1 MVRLLIILVALS
13 SSAISKAETVCIQ
26 NVPQYGDQTC
36 TTTTDVV
43 TSVITNHTTNNFLS
57 GDFTD
62 GTWNGPNLDHTHGSG
77 TIAGVG
83 GEYVQSTLTQADSG
97 LSDDEVQRGFS
108 STIGADIWFW
118 DSSDTKQSVTM
129 TQIFNDG
136 NGDTTTQ
143 SRVVDYAN
151 NGFNTYQDTIV
162 IGENNITNGSVTARF
177 DFTHTNTQYHR
188 AADLKNP
195 TLTFDYTKIT
205 NTTSQASNTSIE
217 YCWERTPNTCPEAVE
232 DIADTIV
239 DIEDDLQYIFE
250 DFKEPEL
257 ELPVII
263 YEPKIIE
270 VEEPQIE
277 IEILSVETIDMIPDV
292 ETIEV
297 LSIPVEMSMVEDTPI
312 EEFTTEEI
320 IDAYD
325 PDPVMET
332 RVEDEPPASEPE
344 TDAVEIVEQNDE
356 PIEEQPSS
364 EEVVAEQPIQETD
377 SPKQE
382 EVVEA
387 DVEEERPE
395 PTEEPVE
402 EDIVEVV
409 EEEPEVTEEQPEVSV
424 DVVAVEKYIDGKVQS
439 QIEKIEATLVVVN
452 ELVSRAMVSNQ
463 VDISSYATMNN
474 AIFDNRQLADG
485 NPDFFNQI
493 SLVSYNK
500 TIYNDPTKLIAM
512 IGVDP
517 VVVHKQKV
525 NNARNKT
532 NEAYFILKA
541 LMEAQNV
548 Q

>member
-1 MVRLLIILVALS
+1 MMVRLLIILVGLLS
-13 SSAISKAETVCIQ
+13 SVTSKAETVCIQ

-129 TQIFNDG
+129 TQIFNDD

-143 SRVVDYAN
+143 SRIVDYAN
-151 NGFNTYQDTIV
+151 NGYNTYQDTIV

-205 NTTSQASNTSIE
+205 NTTLQVSNTSIE
-217 YCWERTPNTCPEAVE
+217 YCWQRTPNTCPQAVE

-239 DIEDDLQYIFE
+239 DIEDDLVNIVIDIETPEVEIVIDVPEYIWEPEVVEIDEPVFTAVPIPVNITMPEPEPEISEEEFNTE
-250 DFKEPEL
+250 DITNAYDPEPVVETATTNEPEL
-257 ELPVII
+257 ETNTNEELPT
-263 YEPKIIE
+263 EE
-270 VEEPQIE
+270 VA
-277 IEILSVETIDMIPDV
+277 
-292 ETIEV
+292 
-297 LSIPVEMSMVEDTPI
+297 MVEQEPELDNGEVVG
-312 EEFTTEEI
+312 EETMPVQEESAVPVSDESTEEI
-320 IDAYD
+320 KEEII
-325 PDPVMET
+325 E
-332 RVEDEPPASEPE
+332 EE
-344 TDAVEIVEQNDE
+344 AVEE
-356 PIEEQPSS
+356 
-364 EEVVAEQPIQETD
+364 
-377 SPKQE
+377 K
-382 EVVEA
+382 
-387 DVEEERPE
+387 
-395 PTEEPVE
+395 
-402 EDIVEVV
+402 
-409 EEEPEVTEEQPEVSV
+409 PEVSV

-485 NPDFFNQI
+485 NPAFFKQI
-493 SLVSYNK
+493 VLAGYDKNIYSDQVSMGA
-500 TIYNDPTKLIAM
+500 NDPVAQHNIKMNVAK
-512 IGVDP
+512 D
-517 VVVHKQKV
+517 
-525 NNARNKT
+525 KT
-532 NEAYFILKA
+532 NEAYYKLKA
-541 LMEAQNV
+541 LLEARQ
-548 Q
+548 

>member
-1 MVRLLIILVALS
+1 MMVRLLIILVGLLS
-13 SSAISKAETVCIQ
+13 SVTSKAETVCIQ

-108 STIGADIWFW
+108 STLGADIWFW

-151 NGFNTYQDTIV
+151 NGFTTYQDTIV

-195 TLTFDYTKIT
+195 TLTFDYTKIENT
-205 NTTSQASNTSIE
+205 ISQVSNTTVK
-217 YCWERTPNTCPEAVE
+217 YCWEFNPSTCPQAVE

-239 DIEDDLQYIFE
+239 DIEDDLVDIIIDIETPEVEIVIDVPEYIW
-250 DFKEPEL
+250 EPEVV
-257 ELPVII
+257 EIDEPVFTAV
-263 YEPKIIE
+263 P
-270 VEEPQIE
+270 
-277 IEILSVETIDMIPDV
+277 
-292 ETIEV
+292 
-297 LSIPVEMSMVEDTPI
+297 IPVNITMPEPEPEI
-312 EEFTTEEI
+312 PEEEFNTEDI
-320 IDAYD
+320 TNAYD
-325 PDPVMET
+325 PEPVVET
-332 RVEDEPPASEPE
+332 RVEDEPPAAEP
-344 TDAVEIVEQNDE
+344 DADPIEVVEQVDE
-356 PIEEQPSS
+356 PIEEEPSS
-364 EEVVAEQPIQETD
+364 EEVVTEQPIQESS
-377 SPKQE
+377 SPQQE

-395 PTEEPVE
+395 PTEELVE
-402 EDIVEVV
+402 KE
-409 EEEPEVTEEQPEVSV
+409 PEVSV
-424 DVVAVEKYIDGKVQS
+424 DVVAVERYIDGKVQS

-485 NPDFFNQI
+485 NPAFFNQI
-493 SLVSYNK
+493 ALAGYDKS
-500 TIYNDPTKLIAM
+500 IYNNQVTL
-512 IGVDP
+512 GSTDP
-517 VVVHKQKV
+517 VAQHNVKV
-525 NNARNKT
+525 NAARNETKKSYLKLQELI
-532 NEAYFILKA
+532 NERNDI
-541 LMEAQNV
+541 
-548 Q
+548 

>member
-1 MVRLLIILVALS
+1 MGKIKLLIIVGVLLS
-13 SSAISKAETVCIQ
+13 SVISKAETVCIQ

-43 TSVITNHTTNNFLS
+43 TSVTTSHTTNNFLS

-62 GTWNGPNLDHTHGSG
+62 GSWSGTNLDHTHGSG

-83 GEYVQSTLTQADSG
+83 GEYVQSTLTQSDSG

-118 DSSDTKQSVTM
+118 DRSDTNQSVTM

-277 IEILSVETIDMIPDV
+277 IEILSIETIDMVPDV

-485 NPDFFNQI
+485 NPAFFNQI
-493 SLVSYNK
+493 ALAGYDKS
-500 TIYNDPTKLIAM
+500 IYNNQVTL
-512 IGVDP
+512 GSTDP
-517 VVVHKQKV
+517 VAQHNVKV
-525 NNARNKT
+525 NAARKETNKSYLKLQELI
-532 NEAYFILKA
+532 NERNDI
-541 LMEAQNV
+541 
-548 Q
+548 

>member
-1 MVRLLIILVALS
+1 
-13 SSAISKAETVCIQ
+13 
-26 NVPQYGDQTC
+26 
-36 TTTTDVV
+36 
-43 TSVITNHTTNNFLS
+43 
-57 GDFTD
+57 
-62 GTWNGPNLDHTHGSG
+62 
-77 TIAGVG
+77 
-83 GEYVQSTLTQADSG
+83 
-97 LSDDEVQRGFS
+97 
-108 STIGADIWFW
+108 
-118 DSSDTKQSVTM
+118 M
-129 TQIFNDG
+129 TQTFNDG

-143 SRVVDYAN
+143 SRIIDYVN
-151 NGFNTYQDTIV
+151 EYYTTHQDTIV
-162 IGENNITNGSVTARF
+162 VGENTATNGSVTARF
-177 DFTHTNTQYHR
+177 DFTHTNTQAHR

-205 NTTSQASNTSIE
+205 NTTSQVSNTSIE
-217 YCWERTPNTCPEAVE
+217 YCWQRTPNTCPQAVE
-232 DIADTIV
+232 DIGETIV
-239 DIEDDLQYIFE
+239 NIEDDLEYIFE

-277 IEILSVETIDMIPDV
+277 IEILSIETIDMVPDV

-439 QIEKIEATLVVVN
+439 QIEKVEATLLVVN
-452 ELVSRAMVSNQ
+452 ELVNRAMVSNQ
-463 VDISSYATMNN
+463 VDISSYSTIN
-474 AIFDNRQLADG
+474 AAMFDNRQLPKG
-485 NPDFFNQI
+485 NQDFFKQI
-493 SLVSYNK
+493 VLAGYDK
-500 TIYNDPTKLIAM
+500 TIYNNQVSLGST
-512 IGVDP
+512 DP
-517 VVVHKQKV
+517 VAQHNIKV
-525 NNARNKT
+525 NVARDKT
-532 NEAYFILKA
+532 DKAYYKLKA
-541 LMEAQNV
+541 LMEARQ
-548 Q
+548 